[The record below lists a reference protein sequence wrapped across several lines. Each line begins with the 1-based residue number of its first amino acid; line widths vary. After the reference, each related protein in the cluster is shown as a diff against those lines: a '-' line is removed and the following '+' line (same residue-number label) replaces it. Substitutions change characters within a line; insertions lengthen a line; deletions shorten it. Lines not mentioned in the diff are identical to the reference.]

1 MSSLDFDRYYIAAIC
16 RAEAEALRGEVAACV
31 AASRLPPAFHAPIAD
46 GAGEYLM
53 QRLCW
58 MFQKVFVYELNRY
71 AAASPKAGSAAAA
84 PTAVGDPVFVAFVQS
99 IAGGDAARE
108 LRERYG
114 FLYQRAQWFCA
125 GFIEFLGEHLMH
137 LGDDLP
143 ALGDFDL
150 LAGDAPQRVEF
161 GQGDPHRGARATI
174 RYRFERVDLYYKP
187 RGLGLDLLFARLQRL
202 VDADMAVLA
211 SIDRGHY
218 GWQLGIRGGGAQG
231 RAAAERFYGSLG
243 VCTAVAHAL
252 CGSDLHFENIVTDAQ
267 GQPFF
272 VDVEALF
279 TNTARIDRQPPSG
292 VPLLDA
298 ERELDRRLGESVLSV
313 GVVSLRR
320 TREGVFSGA
329 AQGDKVA
336 APVSREVAVDAKT
349 ATMRL
354 SRVQEAIQID
364 SPVPR
369 VDGEP
374 AAFAAHFDGFSGG
387 YRRAAA
393 ALVAHADGIETL
405 LRDNAALRSRQ
416 ILRHTYLYGLFLAE
430 TTHPALA
437 DPAKTDALLL
447 KLRREEASKPFLR
460 HLYASEREQ
469 MLQFDIPYFEAQLDS
484 RDLLSPCGKVEGF
497 FERSALEQVR
507 ERLTR
512 FADQRWIARQLSYVA
527 TALGCEGAPRLEQT
541 DIATAAAAVLAER
554 AVPGEG
560 DGDGSVLWTYSPPAG
575 TPGGEFAIMPM
586 GPDLYTGLAGL
597 LLFLSRRCAR
607 GADAEE
613 QALTERL
620 IATGRRILVE
630 RSPMLGSGAYSGM
643 EGLILVLSEV
653 AGDRG
658 DRELASLALE
668 TFLAREPQWDP
679 ERQDIIDGAAGIAL
693 VALALH
699 RQHPDP
705 RLLDIARRLAD
716 RLTAAAR
723 DTADGPEWWL
733 HGVDR
738 CVTGFAHGGS
748 GIAFALIHLARALGD
763 ANLHDLAL
771 RALRREDRLFNPEV
785 GLWPD
790 TRMDEPQ
797 YSLGWCNGAAG
808 FLLARAEV
816 WDDLETWQR
825 DHVRTAFARSVEW
838 FGRLEDDSLCH
849 GTVGVGLTLAKVAD
863 KLGLAFDLPQLGSVA
878 DTNDYRAGW
887 NHDGGNLGLMVGVS
901 GAGLVLSPS
910 QRGSDGSV
918 HGFCPLM
925 LI

>member
-31 AASRLPPAFHAPIAD
+31 AASRLPPGFHAPIAD
-46 GAGEYLM
+46 GASEYLM

-58 MFQKVFVYELNRY
+58 MFQKVFVFELNRY
-71 AAASPKAGSAAAA
+71 AAAAPKRDDAPTA
-84 PTAVGDPVFVAFVQS
+84 PTAVGDPVFVAFVQA

-108 LRERYG
+108 LRQRYG
-114 FLYQRAQWFCA
+114 FLFQRAQWFCA
-125 GFIEFLGEHLMH
+125 GFIEFLGEHLLH

-143 ALGDFDL
+143 ALADFDL
-150 LAGDAPQRVEF
+150 RAGDAPQRVEF
-161 GQGDPHRGARATI
+161 GQGDPHRGARATV
-174 RYRFERVDLYYKP
+174 RYRFERTDLYYKP
-187 RGLGLDLLFARLQRL
+187 RGLGLDLLFAGLQRL
-202 VDADMAVLA
+202 IDPDMAVLA
-211 SIDRGHY
+211 SIERGDY

-231 RAAAERFYGSLG
+231 RAAAERFYRSLG

-267 GQPFF
+267 GRPFF

-279 TNTARIDRQPPSG
+279 TNTARIDRQPPSS

-298 ERELDRRLGESVLSV
+298 ERELDRRLGESALSV

-336 APVSREVAVDAKT
+336 APVSREVAVDART
-349 ATMRL
+349 ASMRL

-374 AAFAAHFDGFSGG
+374 AAFAAHFDGFADG
-387 YRRAAA
+387 YRQAAA
-393 ALVAHADGIETL
+393 ALTAHIDEVEAL

-430 TTHPALA
+430 TTHPALV

-469 MLQFDIPYFEAQLDS
+469 MLQFDIPYFEAQLDG

-507 ERLTR
+507 ERLAR
-512 FADQRWIARQLSYVA
+512 FADPRWIARQLSYVA
-527 TALGCEGAPRLEQT
+527 TALGCETGPELGQG
-541 DIATAAAAVLAER
+541 DIADAAAALLAEQ
-554 AVPGEG
+554 AVPGE
-560 DGDGSVLWTYSPPAG
+560 GDGSVLWTYSPPVG

-597 LLFLSRRCAR
+597 LLFLSRRCAH
-607 GADAEE
+607 GASADDH
-613 QALTERL
+613 ALNERL

-643 EGLILVLSEV
+643 EGLILSLSEA

-679 ERQDIIDGAAGIAL
+679 ARHDIIDGAAGIAL
-693 VALALH
+693 VALALR
-699 RQHPDP
+699 RQQQDP
-705 RLLDIARRLAD
+705 RLVDVARRLAT
-716 RLTAAAR
+716 RLTEAAR

-763 ANLHDLAL
+763 ANLHELAL
-771 RALRREDRLFNPEV
+771 RALRREDRLFNSEI

-816 WDDLETWQR
+816 WNDLEAWQR
-825 DHVRTAFARSVEW
+825 EHVRTAFARSVEW

-849 GTVGVGLTLAKVAD
+849 GTAGVRLALAAVAG
-863 KLGLAFDLPQLGSVA
+863 KLGLASDVSQSELAPSKNHCRG
-878 DTNDYRAGW
+878 GW
-887 NHDGGNLGLMVGVS
+887 SHDSGNLGLMVGLTGIGVALLQ
-901 GAGLVLSPS
+901 GNTRNGRYAV
-910 QRGSDGSV
+910 RI
-918 HGFCPLM
+918 CPLT
-925 LI
+925 LT

>member
-31 AASRLPPAFHAPIAD
+31 AASRLPAGFHAPVAD
-46 GAGEYLM
+46 GANEYLM

-58 MFQKVFVYELNRY
+58 MFQKVFVFELNRY
-71 AAASPKAGSAAAA
+71 AAAAPKRDDAPAA
-84 PTAVGDPVFVAFVQS
+84 PTAVGDPVFVAFVQA

-108 LRERYG
+108 LRQRYG

-143 ALGDFDL
+143 ALADFDL
-150 LAGDAPQRVEF
+150 RAGDAPQRVEF
-161 GQGDPHRGARATI
+161 GQGDPHRGARATV
-174 RYRFERVDLYYKP
+174 RYRFERIDLYYKP

-202 VDADMAVLA
+202 VDPDMAVLA
-211 SIDRGHY
+211 SIDRGDY

-231 RAAAERFYGSLG
+231 RAAAERFYRSLG

-267 GQPFF
+267 GRPFF

-279 TNTARIDRQPPSG
+279 TNTARIDRQPPSSL
-292 VPLLDA
+292 PLLDA
-298 ERELDRRLGESVLSV
+298 ERELDRRLGESALSV

-329 AQGDKVA
+329 AQGDRVA

-349 ATMRL
+349 ASMRL

-374 AAFAAHFDGFSGG
+374 AAFAAHFDGFADG
-387 YRRAAA
+387 YRQAAA
-393 ALVAHADGIETL
+393 ALAAHAGEVEIL
-405 LRDNAALRSRQ
+405 LRDNATLRSRQ

-469 MLQFDIPYFEAQLDS
+469 MLQFDIPYFEARLDG
-484 RDLLSPCGKVEGF
+484 RDLLSPCGNVEGF

-507 ERLTR
+507 ERLAR
-512 FADQRWIARQLSYVA
+512 FADERWITRQLSYVA
-527 TALGCEGAPRLEQT
+527 TALGCETGPELGQG
-541 DIATAAAAVLAER
+541 DIADAAAALLVEH
-554 AVPGEG
+554 AVPGE
-560 DGDGSVLWTYSPPAG
+560 GDGSVLWTYSPPVG

-597 LLFLSRRCAR
+597 LLFLSRRCAH
-607 GADAEE
+607 GASADDH
-613 QALTERL
+613 ALTERL
-620 IATGRRILVE
+620 IATGRRILIE

-643 EGLILVLSEV
+643 EGLILVLSEA

-679 ERQDIIDGAAGIAL
+679 ARHDLIDGAAGIAL

-699 RQHPDP
+699 RQHQDP
-705 RLLDIARRLAD
+705 RLLDVARRLAD

-748 GIAFALIHLARALGD
+748 GIAFALIQLARALGD
-763 ANLHDLAL
+763 ANLHELAL
-771 RALRREDRLFNPEV
+771 RALRREDRLFNSEI

-808 FLLARAEV
+808 FLLARAEA
-816 WDDLETWQR
+816 WGDLEAWQR
-825 DHVRTAFARSVEW
+825 EHVHAAFARSVEW

-849 GTVGVGLTLAKVAD
+849 GTTGVRLALTTVAE
-863 KLGLAFDLPQLGSVA
+863 KLGFSFDLPQPESVA
-878 DTNDYRAGW
+878 DKNHYRAGW
-887 NHDGGNLGLMVGVS
+887 SHDSGNLGLMVGLS
-901 GAGLVLSPS
+901 GVGLAPA
-910 QRGSDGSV
+910 QEHGSHSMSV
-918 HGFCPLM
+918 ICPLT
-925 LI
+925 LV